1 MKTTEKKVSTGSKE
15 KGTFEEWPIKVTEY
29 EKGDFSISF
38 RSGVPVLGDETVL
51 SLINRQL
58 ATDIANESRRERTAG
73 PAKRVDR
80 ESMVILLMS
89 PPFNLSKEDAEA
101 KVAEAQSAR

>member
-1 MKTTEKKVSTGSKE
+1 MKTVEKRVTTGSKE
-15 KGTFEEWPIKVTEY
+15 KGNYEEWPITITEY
-29 EKGDFSISF
+29 EKGDVTVNFKH
-38 RSGVPVLGDETVL
+38 GVQALGEETVL

-58 ATDIANESRRERTAG
+58 ATDIANESRRERTTGA
-73 PAKRVDR
+73 PKRVDR

>member
-38 RSGVPVLGDETVL
+38 KGGVQVLGDETVL

-58 ATDIANESRRERTAG
+58 ATDLANESRRERTAG
-73 PAKRVDR
+73 PAKRVDGGR
-80 ESMVILLMS
+80 SGLLGMAPAAADGEEPDQR
-89 PPFNLSKEDAEA
+89 PPIGR
-101 KVAEAQSAR
+101 QSAR

>member
-38 RSGVPVLGDETVL
+38 KGGVQVLGDETVL

-80 ESMVILLMS
+80 ESVGA
-89 PPFNLSKEDAEA
+89 FVEA
-101 KVAEAQSAR
+101 KVVDDEDRTLPAGEVGEICVR